1 MTHIDI
7 KPLSVNE
14 AWKGKRFKTDSYKVY
29 ENSVL
34 WLLPKITI
42 PEPPFVIHFKF
53 GFSSTL
59 SDWDNPVKPFQ
70 DILSKK
76 YKFNDKLI
84 RRAIV
89 ETEIVEKGKEYIEF
103 EISKYAIETVKEY
116 LK

>member
-1 MTHIDI
+1 MRMPRINV

-14 AWKGKRFKTDSYKVY
+14 SWQGKRFKTEKYKQY
-29 ENSVL
+29 ENTLL
-34 WLLPKITI
+34 WILPKLLI
-42 PEPPFVIHFKF
+42 PKPPYQIHFKF
-53 GFSSTL
+53 GFSSSL

-84 RRAIV
+84 RRAII

-103 EISKYAIETVKEY
+103 EITSM
-116 LK
+116 